1 MFSEL
6 DMYCTD
12 PAQHL
17 ITAAQHLDAL
27 VQVGDVDRDL
37 SDFWTLSSLVRAL
50 GSLVQTLH
58 ESQQIGR
65 RRVSWHYCSR
75 SSFLAIPCYH
85 R

>member
-27 VQVGDVDRDL
+27 VQAGDVDRDL

-50 GSLVQTLH
+50 EVWFKHFTNP
-58 ESQQIGR
+58 
-65 RRVSWHYCSR
+65 SR
-75 SSFLAIPCYH
+75 SGGVVCRGITAVDRLAIPFYH